1 MCVDVEVFLKPS
13 TSATAHDGKVS
24 NVLDLLIEEHTI
36 VVSDYIIEELKR
48 NLRKNVSKENKDEAV
63 DLIEDFV
70 SNCHVKKKDDYL
82 KNLQRAEKKIS
93 KKDAPILA
101 CGMLSDIDYLV
112 SSDKEF
118 FEIESDKVSILSP
131 NEIDEILL

>member
-1 MCVDVEVFLKPS
+1 MYVDVEVFKKSS

-36 VVSDYIIEELKR
+36 VVSDYIVEELKR
-48 NLRKNVSKENKDEAV
+48 NLRKNVSKEKEDEAV
-63 DLIEDFV
+63 DLVEDFV
-70 SNCHVKKKDDYL
+70 SNCHLKKKDDYL

-101 CGMLSDIDYLV
+101 CGMLSDIDYIV

-118 FEIESDKVSILSP
+118 FEIETDEASILSP
-131 NEIDEILL
+131 NEINEILL

>member
-1 MCVDVEVFLKPS
+1 MKVLIDSS
-13 TSATAHDGKVS
+13 TLYSAIAHDGKVS

-36 VVSDYIIEELKR
+36 VVSDYIVEELKR
-48 NLRKNVSKENKDEAV
+48 NLIKNVSKEKEDEAV

-70 SNCHVKKKDDYL
+70 SNCHLKKKDDYL
-82 KNLQRAEKKIS
+82 KNLQIAEKMIS

-101 CGMLSDIDYLV
+101 CGMLPDIDYIV
-112 SSDKEF
+112 ASDKEF
-118 FEIESDKVSILSP
+118 FEIETDEASILSP

>member
-1 MCVDVEVFLKPS
+1 MKILIDSS
-13 TSATAHDGKVS
+13 TLYSAIAHDGKVS

-36 VVSDYIIEELKR
+36 VVSDYIVEELKR
-48 NLRKNVSKENKDEAV
+48 NLRKNVSEGKEDEAV
-63 DLIEDFV
+63 DLIENLV
-70 SNCHVKKKDDYL
+70 SNCHLKKKDDYL
-82 KNLQRAEKKIS
+82 KNLQRAEKMIS

-101 CGMLSDIDYLV
+101 CGMLPDIDYIV

-118 FEIESDKVSILSP
+118 FEIETDDASILSP

>member
-1 MCVDVEVFLKPS
+1 MKILIDSS
-13 TSATAHDGKVS
+13 TLYSAIAHDGKVS
-24 NVLDLLIEEHTI
+24 NSLDLLIEEHTI
-36 VVSDYIIEELKR
+36 VVSDYIVEELKR
-48 NLRKNVSKENKDEAV
+48 NLRKNVSREREDEAV
-63 DLIEDFV
+63 DLIEDLV

>member
-1 MCVDVEVFLKPS
+1 MKVLIDSS
-13 TSATAHDGKVS
+13 TLYSATAHDGKVS

-48 NLRKNVSKENKDEAV
+48 NLRKNVSKENEDEAV

>member
-1 MCVDVEVFLKPS
+1 MKILIDSS
-13 TSATAHDGKVS
+13 TLYSAIAHDGKVS

-36 VVSDYIIEELKR
+36 VVSDYIVEELKR
-48 NLRKNVSKENKDEAV
+48 NLRKNVSKEKEDEAV
-63 DLIEDFV
+63 DLVEDFV
-70 SNCHVKKKDDYL
+70 SNCHLKKKDDYL

-101 CGMLSDIDYLV
+101 CGMLSDIDYIV

-118 FEIESDKVSILSP
+118 FEIETDEASILSP
-131 NEIDEILL
+131 NEINEILL

>member
-1 MCVDVEVFLKPS
+1 MKILIDSS
-13 TSATAHDGKVS
+13 TLYSAIAHDGKVS

-36 VVSDYIIEELKR
+36 VVSDYIVEELKR
-48 NLRKNVSKENKDEAV
+48 NLRKNVSKEKEDEAV
-63 DLIEDFV
+63 DLIENLV
-70 SNCHVKKKDDYL
+70 SNCHLKKKDDYL

-101 CGMLSDIDYLV
+101 CGMLSDIDYIV

-118 FEIESDKVSILSP
+118 FEIETDEASILSP
-131 NEIDEILL
+131 NEINEILL